1 MESPHDHDARLRSIL
16 EILGSYFVDV
26 YYNHIYISA
35 KNADKN
41 LTEDYVRQVKAFIR
55 GVKTDQKA
63 YSSVIQNLHKYSQR
77 VTRRET
83 MSFAEFVDRVVS
95 CFVPEEYFNKFTST
109 QKDEV
114 LGNIVT
120 DLVATLGAHCVEPDA
135 LRRVIDNH
143 DVSPMASI
151 NLFKDQARDVLQTKR
166 AMIIHSFVSEVAEVK
181 NQVPRE
187 VAVALKDRIRKLE
200 KDAAALGLRS
210 RNIKEQ
216 NAALAAACKEHSRK
230 EKKYRQLIS
239 LLFAQLEQAA
249 DPRRPFPPGVVGPGQ
264 LVRRPLRGSSD
275 GRATSEGMSPNKL
288 EREGPPL
295 FNLPEGDGR
304 RYAWEESRI
313 AERAVAAEEFPAP
326 VLMEPLEPFRPPP
339 SPTVVQ
345 EETVID
351 MSGEDSA
358 GSGGG
363 IAAADESAA
372 GGAHLDLAV
381 GGGAHLDL
389 AVGGGAH
396 PDLAVGGGGA
406 HPDLAVGGG
415 GGDAETSVSRR
426 RAARGGGMLTH
437 YLGGD

>member
-95 CFVPEEYFNKFTST
+95 CFVPEEYFNKFTSA

-151 NLFKDQARDVLQTKR
+151 NLFKIQAREILQTKR

-187 VAVALKDRIRKLE
+187 VVVALKDRIRELE
-200 KDAAALGLRS
+200 KEAAALDLRS
-210 RNIKEQ
+210 RKIKEQ
-216 NAALAAACKEHSRK
+216 NAARKEHSRK

-249 DPRRPFPPGVVGPGQ
+249 DPRRPFSPGLVSPGQ

-295 FNLPEGDGR
+295 FNLPEGDGNGQ

-313 AERAVAAEEFPAP
+313 AERAVAAEESPAP
-326 VLMEPLEPFRPPP
+326 VLMEPFRPP
-339 SPTVVQ
+339 SPTFVQ

-358 GSGGG
+358 GSGG
-363 IAAADESAA
+363 IDADDESAA
-372 GGAHLDLAV
+372 GGAHLDLADGG

-389 AVGGGAH
+389 G
-396 PDLAVGGGGA
+396 
-406 HPDLAVGGG
+406 GGG

-437 YLGGD
+437 YLAGA